1 VTQVSERQVSAWNI
15 ANAVTVLRIALVPI
29 FCWLLFASGEAGG
42 TSLRYVAFGVFV
54 FAALTDKFDGEL
66 ARRRGLV
73 TDFGKVADP
82 LADKALVGAALVGL
96 SLLGELAWWVTAV
109 VLLRE
114 FGITVLRFW
123 VIRYGV
129 ISASPGGKA
138 KTLLQTVAIS
148 LYLLPLEG
156 LPRLVAELTMGVAVV
171 LTVVTGLDYIVR
183 ALRLRHGGRA

>member
-1 VTQVSERQVSAWNI
+1 VTQVSERHVSAWNV
-15 ANAVTVLRIALVPI
+15 ANAVTVLRLALVPI
-29 FCWLLFASGEAGG
+29 FCWLLFASTG
-42 TSLRYVAFGVFV
+42 TGDTALRYVAFGVFV

-96 SLLGELAWWVTAV
+96 SLLGELAWWITAL
-109 VLLRE
+109 VLVRE

-138 KTLLQTVAIS
+138 KTLLQTIAIS

-156 LPRLVAELTMGVAVV
+156 LSRLVAELTMGLAVA
-171 LTVVTGLDYIVR
+171 LTVITGLDYVVR
-183 ALRLRHGGRA
+183 ALRLRHGRRT

>member
-1 VTQVSERQVSAWNI
+1 VRRW
-15 ANAVTVLRIALVPI
+15 
-29 FCWLLFASGEAGG
+29 SGSVRG
-42 TSLRYVAFGVFV
+42 
-54 FAALTDKFDGEL
+54 
-66 ARRRGLV
+66 RRGLV

>member
-1 VTQVSERQVSAWNI
+1 MTQVSERHVSAWNV
-15 ANAVTVLRIALVPI
+15 ANAVTVLRLALVPI
-29 FCWLLFASGEAGG
+29 FCWLLLASTGAGD

-96 SLLGELAWWVTAV
+96 SLLGELAWWITAL
-109 VLLRE
+109 VLVRE

-123 VIRYGV
+123 VIRYAV

-138 KTLLQTVAIS
+138 KTLLQTIAIS

-156 LPRLVAELTMGVAVV
+156 LPRLLAELTMGLAVA
-171 LTVVTGLDYIVR
+171 LTVITGLDYVVR
-183 ALRLRHGGRA
+183 ALRLRHNGRS

>member
-1 VTQVSERQVSAWNI
+1 MTQVSERRVSAWNV

-29 FCWLLFASGEAGG
+29 FCWLLFTSAEPGDA
-42 TSLRYVAFGVFV
+42 SLRYVAFGVFV

-96 SLLGELAWWVTAV
+96 SLLGELAWWITAL
-109 VLLRE
+109 VLARE

-156 LPRLVAELTMGVAVV
+156 LPRLLAELTMGLAVA
-171 LTVVTGLDYIVR
+171 LTVITGLDYVIR
-183 ALRLRHGGRA
+183 ALRLRQSGRS